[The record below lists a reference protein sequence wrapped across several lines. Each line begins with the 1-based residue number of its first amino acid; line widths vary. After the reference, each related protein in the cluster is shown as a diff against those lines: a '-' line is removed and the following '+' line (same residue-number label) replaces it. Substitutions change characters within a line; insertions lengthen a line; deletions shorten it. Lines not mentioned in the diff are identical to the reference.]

1 MKDPKKFNNLEDL
14 RERVV
19 DLPESERQKQETANE
34 IQKALLGLVN
44 EKNEKADAY
53 EKNFKRWVEGKI
65 AKRESRQG
73 TKEMKTKYWTTKP
86 DMKTAEKYKEQYN
99 EQDYKKI
106 LAEIKEQHKNKEDMH
121 DDIFAIIKR
130 AFNKNVTVHK
140 ESDID
145 KDASLFLLKK
155 IGFFKDN
162 KGERLELQKII
173 QEVPQG
179 ESGNKWLS
187 IDTGWTTT
195 WIKVD
200 NVVKRTNEGKIK
212 NKSFFGSKVILSE
225 HSDLSPESKKTERP
239 TSSTHMIYYM
249 LNQLGQLIKK
259 DKEQLK
265 KEQLNEEQLN
275 NKQLNNKQLEKV
287 KKEKV
292 KLEKERLEKA
302 KLEKEQL
309 ERFINFVDIVD
320 SLDYQANGID
330 YENSYK
336 TLFGLYD
343 NIGIKDIY
351 DYFKD
356 PRHTGFEILSDDYLE
371 KNHSK
376 KYWEKETSLKEISI
390 EHEERIKKNIKQVEE
405 AQDKWQ
411 FGKFDNQMFIIALDN
426 EIPDWARVTSHYDY
440 WLLKIF
446 PSGDF
451 YMFSPRLLPKK
462 ILDFDTDGH
471 FLTIRN
477 ISKENLEK
485 LLEIFDF
492 NPRFTQGIKEK
503 IMEYRETAMKL
514 QKEKIEK
521 VKEKEDQ
528 KKDQKDKIKNN
539 IDALKDLTIKELKK
553 INEEGPII
561 GIINNISNKNIH
573 VNLTPTI
580 TGMIKNE
587 TRETTLMVGEKIK
600 VNIKNISVGIDKTE
614 TDKKGRH
621 KRLVSLEKAVS

>member
-86 DMKTAEKYKEQYN
+86 DMKTAEKYKEQYK

-106 LAEIKEQHKNKEDMH
+106 LAEIKEQHKDKEDIQ
-121 DDIFAIIKR
+121 DDVFAIIKR

-162 KGERLELQKII
+162 KGERLELEKSI

-179 ESGNKWLS
+179 ESGKKWLS

-195 WIKVD
+195 WIKVS
-200 NVVKRTNEGKIK
+200 NVVKRTNEGKIT
-212 NKSFFGSKVILSE
+212 NKSLFGSEVILSE

-249 LNQLGQLIKK
+249 LDQLGQLPKEN
-259 DKEQLK
+259 KEQLK
-265 KEQLNEEQLN
+265 
-275 NKQLNNKQLEKV
+275 
-287 KKEKV
+287 
-292 KLEKERLEKA
+292 
-302 KLEKEQL
+302 
-309 ERFINFVDIVD
+309 RFINFVDIVD

-343 NIGIKDIY
+343 NIRIEDIY
-351 DYFKD
+351 KYFED
-356 PRHTGFEILSDDYLE
+356 PRHTGFEILSDKFLE
-371 KNHSK
+371 SNHSK
-376 KYWEKETSLKEISI
+376 RYWKKEETLKEIS
-390 EHEERIKKNIKQVEE
+390 ERHLERITKNIEQVNE
-405 AQDKWQ
+405 AQKKWQ
-411 FGKFDNQMFIIALDN
+411 FGKFDDEMFIIALDN
-426 EIPDWARVTSHYDY
+426 EMPDWPRVTSHYNY

-492 NPRFTQGIKEK
+492 NPRYTQGIKEK
-503 IMEYRETAMKL
+503 VMEYREKTAKL
-514 QKEKIEK
+514 QIGKA
-521 VKEKEDQ
+521 KEKEDNGDQ
-528 KKDQKDKIKNN
+528 MKKN
-539 IDALKDLTIKELKK
+539 IDALEDLTIKELKEK
-553 INEEGPII
+553 GTIT
-561 GIINNISNKNIH
+561 GIINSVQNKNIH
-573 VNLTPTI
+573 INLTPTI
-580 TGMIKNE
+580 TGMIKSE
-587 TRETTLMVGEKIK
+587 TKEKTLSAGEKIK
-600 VNIKNISVGIDKTE
+600 VNIKNITVG
-614 TDKKGRH
+614 TDKNTGKH
-621 KRLVSLEKAVS
+621 KRLISLEKAVS